1 VYSLAANQMIKVKLQ
16 SGKQIIINAELI
28 ESVEARPHTTITLIS
43 GNRFVVQETP
53 EEIRRLVVEYRK
65 EVVSAEGKQ

>member
-1 VYSLAANQMIKVKLQ
+1 MIKVKLH

-53 EEIRRLVVEYRK
+53 EEVRQKVVEYHK
-65 EVVSAEGKQ
+65 EVAGAEGKQ